1 MKKYEMITELKRI
14 SEEKGINLKFL
25 NLASYNKNMLESI
38 IKCFKL
44 SDEEMTKKFNDF
56 QIKYPASAEKLKNN
70 FLFYGWGRYYIYTT
84 V

>member
-14 SEEKGINLKFL
+14 AEEKEINLKFL

-44 SDEEMTKKFNDF
+44 SDEEMIKKFNDF

-70 FLFYGWGRYYIYTT
+70 FLFYGWGRCYIYTT